1 MGIDILTLAAARAGK
16 GGGGS
21 ASKYKQPEWGVEDGA
36 EMLAESVIAL
46 EDGQGMISA
55 YTKIP
60 TVGNVY
66 TVNWNGTTYNC
77 TAFEYNGGVSMI
89 ALGNFAAFGR
99 EDTGEPFAI
108 LATPEDMI
116 EAAGAAGMIMALDG
130 SESVTLS
137 ITGEAVY
144 TIPEKFLEYK
154 EPLFV
159 TLLEELSTIDK
170 TYEQIKAA
178 IDENRVVTLVAI
190 TSTTSSATKK
200 VWLPLIAI
208 SANDDIAF
216 MNPLRNNHILIAP
229 DGTVRSEQLN

>member
-16 GGGGS
+16 GGGS
-21 ASKYKQPEWGVEDGA
+21 ASKYKQPDWGVEDGA
-36 EMLAESVIAL
+36 EVLAESVIAL
-46 EDGQGMISA
+46 EDGQAMISA

-77 TAFEYNGGVSMI
+77 TAFEFNSGVSVI
-89 ALGNFAAFGR
+89 ALGNGAAFGR

-116 EAAGAAGMIMALDG
+116 EAAGAAGMLMALDG

-137 ITGEAVY
+137 ITGEAVH

-159 TLLEELSTIDK
+159 TFLQEQNTIDK

-178 IDENRVVTLVAI
+178 IDENRVVTMVAI
-190 TSTTSSATKK
+190 ISTTNSVTKK

-208 SANDDIAF
+208 SATDDIAF
-216 MNPLRNNHILIAP
+216 LNPLQNNHILIAP
-229 DGTVRSEQLN
+229 DGTIRSEQLN